1 MGGIAADPPTVA
13 PKGSQRMKASL
24 LFAGM
29 MLAGMTFAVHAA
41 KPETTP
47 EQRKAKAE
55 AMAKKAA
62 AFKASQ
68 PQTASQALRTQ
79 RTIPGGGTA
88 VRVPAE
94 LWTTLS
100 AQQSADG
107 RMQILEADGTAAAPA
122 ATQELPHE

>member
-1 MGGIAADPPTVA
+1 
-13 PKGSQRMKASL
+13 MKASL

-79 RTIPGGGTA
+79 RTIPRRDHA
-88 VRVPAE
+88 SYAPDP
-94 LWTTLS
+94 S
-100 AQQSADG
+100 ASQRYVATKSVH
-107 RMQILEADGTAAAPA
+107 AAPSDDVSS
-122 ATQELPHE
+122 L

>member
-1 MGGIAADPPTVA
+1 M
-13 PKGSQRMKASL
+13 KGTTTL

-29 MLAGMTFAVHAA
+29 MLAGMTFVAHAA

-55 AMAKKAA
+55 AMSKNRA

-68 PQTASQALRTQ
+68 PQTASQAATTKRS
-79 RTIPGGGTA
+79 IPGGGTV
-88 VRVPAE
+88 VRVPSE

-100 AQQSADG
+100 VQQAADG
-107 RMQILEADGTAAAPA
+107 RMRVVEADGTAPAPA